1 MISEQLQQVEQQIK
15 DYFSPEGFYITNQ
28 WQTIE
33 TNLGLTTATLTE
45 RLKVLIRS
53 SEPVSKNQV
62 NTYEVYRIVQK
73 RNKQRELKFDGY
85 YTF

>member
-1 MISEQLQQVEQQIK
+1 MTSEQLQQLEQTIK
-15 DYFSPEGFYITNQ
+15 DYFSPEGYYITNQ

-33 TNLGLTTATLTE
+33 TSLGLTTVSLTE

-53 SEPVSKNQV
+53 LEPVSKNQV